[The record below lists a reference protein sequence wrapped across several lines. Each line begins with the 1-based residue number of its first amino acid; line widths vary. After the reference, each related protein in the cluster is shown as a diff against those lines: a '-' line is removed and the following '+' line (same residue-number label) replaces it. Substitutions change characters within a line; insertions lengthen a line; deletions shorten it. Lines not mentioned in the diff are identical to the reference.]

1 MANREYVCRKVR
13 LMNMC
18 YKIEVQ
24 NKNAEKLDKKLNEL
38 NAPQFLRD
46 YLNELE
52 SKSGALNYLVAIK
65 DFLQWLIE
73 NNIINK
79 KSISGIEVSDFSDLR
94 PQNISSYLRYKETN
108 GMSPTTT
115 ETRKNII
122 KSFIQDIYSYRE
134 CLLREVYS
142 KIEDFYKM
150 IKYKGIPSGNN
161 LIKKLPTEKQLND
174 MEEKIMWKKD
184 IPVRNRNIAIFRV
197 LRGTGIRESEL
208 AGLDLSDLHLKEE
221 MPYITILGKG
231 VYREIQN
238 RTVYLSGSALKA
250 LREWLEYRLTLDNI
264 IDTEAVFINKNG
276 TRTTEKNI
284 KQIFENYGN
293 GITPHMMRHYYATIM
308 NQSGNLA
315 FVQQQ
320 LGHSSVKTTVKNY
333 ANGAVGM
340 KNVLS
345 KM

>member
-1 MANREYVCRKVR
+1 
-13 LMNMC
+13 MC

-24 NKNAEKLDKKLNEL
+24 NKNAEKLNRKLDEL

-52 SKSGALNYLVAIK
+52 SKNGALNYLVAIK

-73 NNIINK
+73 SNIIKK

-94 PQNISSYLRYKETN
+94 PQNVSLYLRYKEVN
-108 GMSPTTT
+108 GMSPTTM

-122 KSFIQDIYSYRE
+122 KSFIKNVYSYRK
-134 CLLREVYS
+134 CLLRELYNS
-142 KIEDFYKM
+142 MEDFSKQ

-161 LIKKLPTEKQLND
+161 LTKKLPTEKQLND

-208 AGLDLSDLHLKEE
+208 AGLDLSDLHLDEE

-231 VYREIQN
+231 VYREMQN

-250 LREWLEYRLTLDNI
+250 IREWLEYRNTLDNI
-264 IDTEAVFINKNG
+264 VDKEAVFVNKNG
-276 TRTTEKNI
+276 TRTTERNI

-293 GITPHMMRHYYATIM
+293 GITPHMMRHYYASII
-308 NQSGNLA
+308 NRNGNLA

-320 LGHSSVKTTVKNY
+320 LGHSSVNTTVNNY

-340 KNVLS
+340 KEKL
-345 KM
+345 MEM

>member
-1 MANREYVCRKVR
+1 
-13 LMNMC
+13 MC

-38 NAPQFLRD
+38 NAPLFLRD

-52 SKSGALNYLVAIK
+52 SKNGALNYLVAIK

-73 NNIINK
+73 SNIIK
-79 KSISGIEVSDFSDLR
+79 KESISEIEVSDFNDLR

-134 CLLREVYS
+134 CLLREVYNN
-142 KIEDFYKM
+142 IEDFYKM

-161 LIKKLPTEKQLND
+161 LTKKLPTEKQLND

-184 IPVRNRNIAIFRV
+184 VPVKNRNIAIFRV

-208 AGLDLSDLHLKEE
+208 AGLDLSDLHLDEE

-231 VYREIQN
+231 VYREMQN

-250 LREWLEYRLTLDNI
+250 LKEWLEYRLTLDNI

-293 GITPHMMRHYYATIM
+293 GITPHMMRHYYASIM
-308 NQSGNLA
+308 NRNGNLA

-340 KNVLS
+340 KNVLEN
-345 KM
+345 M

>member
-1 MANREYVCRKVR
+1 
-13 LMNMC
+13 MC

-24 NKNAEKLDKKLNEL
+24 NKNAEKLNKKLDEL

-52 SKSGALNYLVAIK
+52 SKNGALNYLVAIK

-79 KSISGIEVSDFSDLR
+79 KLISEIEVSDFSDLR
-94 PQNISSYLRYKETN
+94 PQNISSYLRYKEMN

-122 KSFIQDIYSYRE
+122 KSFIQDIYSYRD

-142 KIEDFYKM
+142 KIEYFYKM

-161 LIKKLPTEKQLND
+161 LTKKLPTEKQLND

-184 IPVRNRNIAIFRV
+184 IPVRNRNITIFRV

-208 AGLDLSDLHLKEE
+208 AGLDLSDLHLDEQ

-231 VYREIQN
+231 VYREMQN

-250 LREWLEYRLTLDNI
+250 LNEWLEYRNTLDNI
-264 IDTEAVFINKNG
+264 VDTEAVLINKNG

-293 GITPHMMRHYYATIM
+293 GITPHMMRHYYASIM
-308 NQSGNLA
+308 NQNGNLA

-320 LGHSSVKTTVKNY
+320 LGHSSVNTTVKNY

-340 KNVLS
+340 KDVLNN
-345 KM
+345 M